1 MKELI
6 EKIEHEFKNRFSED
20 YLLVNSPGR
29 VNLIGEHTDYNEG
42 FVLPAAVDKSI
53 ILAISANDSGSA
65 RMYAIDKEQDCETD
79 ISGDI
84 EKSDKEWP
92 NYLLG
97 VVDQLRR
104 HGYKVGG
111 FDCVFGGNVPIG
123 AGMSSSAALEGG
135 ILFGLAQLYNL
146 EIPPTE
152 MAQIAQKAENE
163 FVGVQCGIMDQFVSL
178 NGKKGYALKLDC
190 RSLEYEFYPFNR
202 SDIRIVLC
210 DTGVRRELASSE
222 YNVRRSQ
229 CEEGVAALQE
239 FDPDIQSLRD
249 VELEFLLAHESDLD
263 ETVFQRCKYVVE
275 ENKRVLQACNDL
287 DKQDIRSFGQRMYQS
302 HAGLRYEYEVSCD
315 ELDALVDIAWE
326 IPGVLGCR
334 MMGGG
339 FGGCTINLV
348 QEQDLERFKS
358 QVREQYVEETGQEVT
373 IYQMNV
379 AGGTHLIE
387 EAEIGTEAG
396 TSS

>member
-1 MKELI
+1 MKQLI
-6 EKIEHEFKNRFSED
+6 KEIQSEFQNHFTGN

-53 ILAISANDSGSA
+53 VLAISANDTQTA
-65 RMYAIDKEQDCETD
+65 RIYATDKEQLYKAD
-79 ISGDI
+79 ISSEI
-84 EKSDKEWP
+84 KKSDKEWP

-97 VVDQLRR
+97 VVDQLRK
-104 HGYKVGG
+104 HGYEVGG

-135 ILFGLAQLYNL
+135 VLFGLAQLYDL
-146 EIPPTE
+146 EIPPAE

-178 NGKKGYALKLDC
+178 NGKEGYALKLDC
-190 RSLEYEFYPFNR
+190 RSLEYEFYPFKR
-202 SDIRIVLC
+202 DDIRIVLC

-229 CEEGVAALQE
+229 CEKGVSVLQN

-263 ETVFQRCKYVVE
+263 ETVFRRCKFVVE

-287 DKQDIRSFGQRMYQS
+287 DKNDILSFGQRMYQS

-315 ELDALVDIAWE
+315 ELDALVDIAWKIE
-326 IPGVLGCR
+326 GVFGCR

-348 QEQDLERFKS
+348 KEQNLDHFISEVS
-358 QVREQYVEETGQEVT
+358 EQYLEKLGQKVK
-373 IYQMNV
+373 IYQMKV
-379 AGGTHLIE
+379 AGGTHLIHNSE
-387 EAEIGTEAG
+387 VSINAQ